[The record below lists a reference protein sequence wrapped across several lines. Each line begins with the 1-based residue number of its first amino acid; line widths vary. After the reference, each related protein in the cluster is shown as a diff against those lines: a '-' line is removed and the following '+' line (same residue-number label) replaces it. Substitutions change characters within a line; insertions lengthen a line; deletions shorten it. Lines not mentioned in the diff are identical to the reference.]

1 MPGKLTLM
9 WRRMN
14 AAELGK
20 DVVLVPGY
28 LGRMLGIDV
37 DIVCSCP
44 DDVSRQ
50 AAAMGVGIVQRPMSF
65 KKALRIPVNVCY
77 LLANARRIDVLMCFH
92 WRLETIINVLLYK
105 FLNPRG
111 KVYVKLDTA
120 NGNEFD
126 NPSKKQLFA
135 KALSKVDVMSC
146 ELSWVYDKLL
156 ANSAYGDILR
166 DRLVYVP
173 NGFDEDRLQ
182 AMLPQLASLKKENI
196 ILCVGRAGAHQKNM
210 EMLLEVSRGLDLKDW
225 KIMIAGSCTEQFR
238 SMAADCPVELLGEV
252 NDKQALWSLY
262 ARARVFV
269 CTSRWES
276 YGIVLR
282 EAQRFGCYIVSTD
295 VGAAK
300 DILQHADGRIIDS
313 CASLRSALEE
323 LICNGVPA
331 GGFDAADDA
340 SSYSAVLRPL
350 VKYLAK

>member
-1 MPGKLTLM
+1 MLLHADGSDSGSDMPGKLTLM

-28 LGRMLGIDV
+28 LGRMLGMDV
-37 DIVCSCP
+37 DIVCSYP

-105 FLNPRG
+105 FLNPHG

-156 ANSAYGDILR
+156 ANSAYGDIFR
-166 DRLVYVP
+166 DRLLYVP

-182 AMLPQLASLKKENI
+182 TMLPQLASLKKENI
-196 ILCVGRAGAHQKNM
+196 ILCVGRAGAHH
-210 EMLLEVSRGLDLKDW
+210 L
-225 KIMIAGSCTEQFR
+225 T
-238 SMAADCPVELLGEV
+238 
-252 NDKQALWSLY
+252 
-262 ARARVFV
+262 
-269 CTSRWES
+269 
-276 YGIVLR
+276 YGIFDGGIPLRDLPVLR
-282 EAQRFGCYIVSTD
+282 WGHCNRGIRCLNLAPLAEAAIHAVAKHSAVVVIPHKAVYDPYAPAVVTAPEHLAAVIAQRP
-295 VGAAK
+295 
-300 DILQHADGRIIDS
+300 
-313 CASLRSALEE
+313 CA
-323 LICNGVPA
+323 
-331 GGFDAADDA
+331 FH
-340 SSYSAVLRPL
+340 AVLLPGTEYHP
-350 VKYLAK
+350 VHIGKIVLARLHRFIPAHFPEYRRFKHFSKPPENNNLL